1 MFCQMSDN
9 NIFHKVN
16 KFNRNIQ
23 SCYEV
28 VLKIYGHI
36 CTTYL
41 LSERGGVYVSV
52 SVSTV
57 PLEHF
62 RPNIYR

>member
-1 MFCQMSDN
+1 MFCLMSDN
-9 NIFHKVN
+9 YIFHKVN

-23 SCYEV
+23 CCYDV

-36 CTTYL
+36 CTAYL
-41 LSERGGVYVSV
+41 LYERGGVDVSV

-57 PLEHF
+57 PLEVDV
-62 RPNIYR
+62 